1 MHPLRGV
8 ILGPPASGKGTQG
21 RILAET
27 LGLNY
32 LGTGALLRAQ
42 IEQGSELG
50 KLAQPLL
57 ARGSYL
63 PDDLMSPLVKD
74 WLTRQAGGWLLDGF
88 PRSLPQAL
96 FLADCMTRQGHSLD
110 LAISLEVPFSELIT
124 RMEGRLECGECR
136 WTGQYHHRSQ
146 DSNCPQCGGTIGRRA
161 DDDEENFQSRHAA
174 FMEITQP
181 VLHYYR
187 QRGLLVGCD
196 ATAPLAEVTTR
207 LLTLL
212 PGVLV

>member
-27 LGLNY
+27 LDLNY

-50 KLAQPLL
+50 KLAQPFL

-63 PDDLMSPLVKD
+63 PDNLMSPLIED
-74 WLTRQAGGWLLDGF
+74 WLSRQTGGWLVDGF

-96 FLADCMTRQGHSLD
+96 FLADCMARQDHPLD
-110 LAISLEVPFSELIT
+110 FAISLEVPFSELIT
-124 RMEGRLECGECR
+124 RMEGRLECGVCR
-136 WTGQYHHRSQ
+136 WTGQYRHRTV
-146 DSNCPQCGGTIGRRA
+146 DSNCPQCGGAIGRRA
-161 DDDEENFQSRHAA
+161 DDDEENFQSRHKA
-174 FMEITQP
+174 FIEITQP
-181 VLHYYR
+181 VIQYYR
-187 QRGLLVGCD
+187 QRGRLISCD
-196 ATAPLAEVTTR
+196 ATAPQVEVTTR